1 MKDQI
6 VLVTGGAGNVCR
18 AVTRALLERGARVA
32 VPCYKSDQRALA
44 PLHEEFGDQ
53 LFDFALD
60 LTTERGADLA
70 IREVEE
76 WAGRLD
82 AVVHMVGGY
91 AGGTLL
97 ADTPTDVRRRE

>member
-6 VLVTGGAGNVCR
+6 VLVTGGAGNVGR

-70 IREVEE
+70 IRE
-76 WAGRLD
+76 LTII
-82 AVVHMVGGY
+82 GGLCPS
-91 AGGTLL
+91 ASSRPKRPSRISDTL
-97 ADTPTDVRRRE
+97 RS